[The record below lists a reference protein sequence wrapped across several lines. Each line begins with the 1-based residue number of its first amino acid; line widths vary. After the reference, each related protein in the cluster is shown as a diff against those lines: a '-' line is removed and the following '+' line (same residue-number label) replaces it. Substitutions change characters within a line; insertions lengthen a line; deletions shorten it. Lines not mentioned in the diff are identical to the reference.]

1 MPEMG
6 EGDAS
11 VELGPDLNGNMES
24 QCGDLEGVIT
34 IIDCRNT
41 ERWSVSDLKN
51 SGSCLQI
58 TEPLGMGKMGRLPGC

>member
-11 VELGPDLNGNMES
+11 VEVGPDFNGNMES
-24 QCGDLEGVIT
+24 QGGDLEGVIT
-34 IIDCRNT
+34 IIDLRNT

-51 SGSCLQI
+51 SGSCL
-58 TEPLGMGKMGRLPGC
+58 